1 MSRNKNVSKTIPNGT
16 ILQTRDEYFYDGKH
30 FKKPN
35 YQNKGNY
42 RKAVVVDSNKNND
55 LAVVKLYSN
64 GKSLINTNSK
74 YKSFVKTLD
83 DSGNNIRLG
92 KKFILT
98 KKRLSKLNVSI
109 IKKDCF
115 KLSPNSKTNRSY
127 VRILKNRK

>member
-1 MSRNKNVSKTIPNGT
+1 MNRRRNP
-16 ILQTRDEYFYDGKH
+16 
-30 FKKPN
+30 
-35 YQNKGNY
+35 
-42 RKAVVVDSNKNND
+42 RKANLSALEVVDYSQAYNGNRLKPGVYGIVSRDHSFIFKNVVDSNKNND

-83 DSGNNIRLG
+83 NSGNNIRLG

-109 IKKDCF
+109 IKKRLF
-115 KLSPNSKTNRSY
+115 
-127 VRILKNRK
+127 

>member
-1 MSRNKNVSKTIPNGT
+1 MIVITTTVP
-16 ILQTRDEYFYDGKH
+16 L
-30 FKKPN
+30 N
-35 YQNKGNY
+35 Y
-42 RKAVVVDSNKNND
+42 ND
-55 LAVVKLYSN
+55 LAVVKLYSK

-83 DSGNNIRLG
+83 NSGNNIRLG